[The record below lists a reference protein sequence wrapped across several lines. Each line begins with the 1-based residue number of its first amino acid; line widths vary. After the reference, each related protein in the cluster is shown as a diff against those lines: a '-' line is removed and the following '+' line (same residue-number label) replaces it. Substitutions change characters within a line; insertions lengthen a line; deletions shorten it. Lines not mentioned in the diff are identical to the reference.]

1 MNGTSGARNSAR
13 KAPRPVTEAG
23 ASQWTVDGW
32 SRVNGSI
39 PPDRLSP
46 DKTGAALQGAMQS
59 REVAVFDPRKLI
71 AEFVGTAI
79 LVFAAVGTATLSFGF
94 KLFGTSYSAGVVTT
108 ALAFGLVLMAL
119 VYAIGPISGC
129 HVNPAVSL
137 GFVVAG
143 RMKVAEAAGYWFAQI
158 AGGIAGAYALW
169 AVFTGSPL
177 YSKSVQG
184 LGADGYGSSSKIH
197 LGVGGAFAAEAV
209 LTFIFVMV
217 ILFATSKI
225 AREAL
230 AGLAIGVTL
239 VFVHLV
245 GIALT
250 GTSVNPARSIGPAL
264 VVGGTALSQLWLFI
278 VAPLVGGAIAA
289 VFYGVMT
296 RESTKAVPSDTVTS
310 DPDLA

>member
-1 MNGTSGARNSAR
+1 M
-13 KAPRPVTEAG
+13 
-23 ASQWTVDGW
+23 
-32 SRVNGSI
+32 
-39 PPDRLSP
+39 
-46 DKTGAALQGAMQS
+46 
-59 REVAVFDPRKLI
+59 FDPRKLI
-71 AEFVGTAI
+71 AEFIGTAI

-143 RMKVAEAAGYWFAQI
+143 RMKVTEALGFWIAQI
-158 AGGIAGAYALW
+158 AGGIAGAYGLW
-169 AVFTGSPL
+169 AVFTGSPI

-184 LGADGYGSSSKIH
+184 LGADGFGSASKIH
-197 LGVGGAFAAEAV
+197 LDAGGAFAAETV

-217 ILFATSKI
+217 ILFATSKV
-225 AREAL
+225 AREAM
-230 AGLAIGVTL
+230 AGLAIGVAL

-278 VAPLVGGAIAA
+278 LAPLAGGFIAA
-289 VFYGVMT
+289 LVYGLMT
-296 RESTKAVPSDTVTS
+296 RQSTKDVPADAVP
-310 DPDLA
+310 PDAELAA

>member
-1 MNGTSGARNSAR
+1 
-13 KAPRPVTEAG
+13 
-23 ASQWTVDGW
+23 
-32 SRVNGSI
+32 
-39 PPDRLSP
+39 
-46 DKTGAALQGAMQS
+46 
-59 REVAVFDPRKLI
+59 VFDPRKLI
-71 AEFVGTAI
+71 AEFIGTAI

-143 RMKVAEAAGYWFAQI
+143 RMKVTEALGFWIAQI
-158 AGGIAGAYALW
+158 AGGIAGAYGLW
-169 AVFTGSPL
+169 AVFTGSPI

-184 LGADGYGSSSKIH
+184 LGADGFGSASKIH
-197 LGVGGAFAAEAV
+197 LDAGGAFAAETV

-217 ILFATSKI
+217 ILFATSKV
-225 AREAL
+225 AREAM

-278 VAPLVGGAIAA
+278 LAPLAGGFIAA
-289 VFYGVMT
+289 LVYGLMT
-296 RESTKAVPSDTVTS
+296 RQSTKDVPADAVP
-310 DPDLA
+310 PDAELAA

>member
-1 MNGTSGARNSAR
+1 
-13 KAPRPVTEAG
+13 
-23 ASQWTVDGW
+23 
-32 SRVNGSI
+32 
-39 PPDRLSP
+39 
-46 DKTGAALQGAMQS
+46 
-59 REVAVFDPRKLI
+59 VFDIRKLI
-71 AEFVGTAI
+71 AEFIGTFI
-79 LVFAAVGTATLSFGF
+79 LVFVAVGTATLSFGF

-143 RMKVAEAAGYWFAQI
+143 RMEVTEAVGYWIAQV
-158 AGGIAGAYALW
+158 AGGIAGAYSLW
-169 AVFTGSPL
+169 AVFNGSPI
-177 YSKSVQG
+177 YSKHVQG
-184 LGADGYGSSSKIH
+184 LGADGYGTASKIH
-197 LGVGGAFAAEAV
+197 ISAGSAFAVEAI

-217 ILFATSKI
+217 ILFATSKV
-225 AREAL
+225 AREAM

-250 GTSVNPARSIGPAL
+250 GTGVNPARSIGPAL

-278 VAPLVGGAIAA
+278 VAPLVGGFIAA
-289 VFYGVMT
+289 MVFGLMT
-296 RESTKAVPSDTVTS
+296 RNATMDVPGDAIPPG
-310 DPDLA
+310 DGLAG

>member
-1 MNGTSGARNSAR
+1 
-13 KAPRPVTEAG
+13 
-23 ASQWTVDGW
+23 
-32 SRVNGSI
+32 
-39 PPDRLSP
+39 
-46 DKTGAALQGAMQS
+46 
-59 REVAVFDPRKLI
+59 VFDPRKLI
-71 AEFVGTAI
+71 AEFIGTAI

-143 RMKVAEAAGYWFAQI
+143 RMKVTEALGFWIAQI
-158 AGGIAGAYALW
+158 AGGIAGAYGLW
-169 AVFTGSPL
+169 AVFTGSPI

-184 LGADGYGSSSKIH
+184 LGADGFGSASKIH
-197 LGVGGAFAAEAV
+197 LDAGGAFAAETV

-217 ILFATSKI
+217 ILFATSKV
-225 AREAL
+225 AREAM

-239 VFVHLV
+239 VFVHLI
-245 GIALT
+245 GIPLT

-264 VVGGTALSQLWLFI
+264 VVGGTALNQLWLFI
-278 VAPLVGGAIAA
+278 VAPLVGGFIAA
-289 VFYGVMT
+289 LVYGLMT
-296 RESTKAVPSDTVTS
+296 NQSTMDVPADAVPPDTGLV
-310 DPDLA
+310 